1 MPSYLVSAVDAQG
14 RLRLVSREDGKGL
27 LTNDGCE
34 DCCNPGGECAT
45 IRRYNRCA
53 PTDQT
58 AGCQS
63 NPDHLW
69 LCESPDMLATIREG
83 NSCYSKTDTT
93 IPTAQIPVGDVLL
106 IRPSSA
112 RPTGCSD
119 PTCTECLHF
128 YLAEPCPG
136 QDMTGKP
143 PVYMLVQDVPPIGAG
158 QDCPGFG
165 MNSRCY
171 TIRPGTMYTLAEVNA
186 AGGVING
193 DRILPGYIPLK
204 CCECVSGCAVTSVPT
219 FEDCGLGTRTI
230 NLNCCCSDEWTA
242 TVVVSWT
249 ESTTS
254 TAPNGDVFVF
264 TRQAAGTVTI
274 SSTIAPDAPRYV
286 RVIETATKNGS
297 PDPTVLTQDHDMQVP
312 FSGACPPG
320 PIQFRGEFGTG
331 FCPLGG
337 PSRIE
342 SGFPGTYQEV
352 VRADSFLTCNTFSS
366 NYHYRTF
373 EAGQQRIDNVA
384 TYSITVRHTGRC
396 GGGCGQASGVAPNA
410 AGAVLAKQQA
420 KVAAIKA
427 VPRSQWPIW
436 AKAIALRSA
445 PEDKGVGDTFAR
457 TTGPIGGDAFKSGM
471 KAIGKECSCEFRQ
484 AEWNAAYPY

>member
-1 MPSYLVSAVDAQG
+1 
-14 RLRLVSREDGKGL
+14 
-27 LTNDGCE
+27 
-34 DCCNPGGECAT
+34 
-45 IRRYNRCA
+45 
-53 PTDQT
+53 
-58 AGCQS
+58 
-63 NPDHLW
+63 
-69 LCESPDMLATIREG
+69 MLATIREN

-119 PTCTECLHF
+119 PICTECLHF

-186 AGGVING
+186 AGGVINTNG
-193 DRILPGYIPLK
+193 AGPLK

-274 SSTIAPDAPRYV
+274 SSTIAPDAPRYI

-352 VRADSFLTCNTFSS
+352 VRADSYLTCNTFSS

-396 GGGCGQASGVAPNA
+396 GGGCGQASGQLQNA

-420 KVAAIKA
+420 KAIPYDK
-427 VPRSQWPIW
+427 WPLW
-436 AKAIALRSA
+436 AKAVALGKA
-445 PEDKGVGDTFAR
+445 EGDLGVGDTIKR
-457 TTGPIGGDAFKSGM
+457 TLGGAGEAFEAWYKRVVGSDCGC
-471 KAIGKECSCEFRQ
+471 KNRADYLT
-484 AEWNAAYPY
+484 ALYPYPK